1 MRKARQEGEGCH
13 KGIKA
18 DQKQLRILTE
28 LIWKNWRLLFY
39 GFNGKRELSL
49 WPDFV
54 EESEKI
60 ATEELLEEIQEHV
73 GSKNHPV
80 VYTEAEGSMFYWGFF
95 WEDTYYLLGPM
106 HAQPLSFSEER
117 GYLHRRKIKRRDFPL
132 KECTIAESFSVISL
146 IYFVISGRTFT
157 EKNILDTFT
166 IDWQQFQEEM
176 IFQKIDWS
184 AEDHTHMPY
193 QFERKWYQSIRDG
206 KGNFRTQEEE
216 ASLIDRVGVLAK
228 GSALKQL
235 EYMNVAQI
243 TLAARAAID
252 GGVPPMQAY
261 QMSDLFMQKCSQ
273 CSEAVELLWIGN
285 QASNSFAR
293 LVREYREK
301 NTRDPHVE
309 MCKDYIAK
317 HLTQKISMT
326 RMAEELGLS
335 YSHLASKFRRLE
347 GMSIKKYLIKEKL
360 YAAANQLKYS
370 EADVGEIAEYL
381 GFSSA
386 SSMCASFKER
396 YGMTPLEFRRRNQ
409 VIDFISK

>member
-1 MRKARQEGEGCH
+1 MRKAKQEEEICH
-13 KGIKA
+13 RGIKA
-18 DQKQLRILTE
+18 DQEQMRIFTE
-28 LIWKNWRLLFY
+28 LIWRNWRLLFY
-39 GFNGKRELSL
+39 GFNSERGLIL

-54 EESEKI
+54 EESEKVL
-60 ATEELLEEIQEHV
+60 TEELTERIREHV
-73 GSKNHPV
+73 SSKNHPV
-80 VYTEAEGSMFYWGFF
+80 VYTEAETSMFYWGFF
-95 WEDTYYLLGPM
+95 WEDTCYLLGPM

-146 IYFVISGRTFT
+146 IYFVISGSTFT
-157 EKNILDTFT
+157 EKNILDPFI

-176 IFQKIDWS
+176 VFQRIDWS
-184 AEDHTHMPY
+184 AEAHTHLPY
-193 QFERKWYQSIRDG
+193 QFERKWYQAIRDG

-228 GSALKQL
+228 GSALKQM

-273 CSEAVELLWIGN
+273 CREAVELLSIGN

-301 NTRDPHVE
+301 NTKDPHVE
-309 MCKDYIAK
+309 MCKDYLAK

-326 RMAEELGLS
+326 RMAEGLGIS

-347 GMSIKKYLIKEKL
+347 GVSIKKYLIREKL
-360 YAAANQLKYS
+360 HAAANQLKYS

-386 SSMCASFKER
+386 SSMCASFKEH

-409 VIDFISK
+409 VIDFV